1 MTHTVILSE
10 TNEFYVIIDTIL
22 VRMSALPAMAAS
34 SETQRVQRSE
44 LRMFERGNVFEA
56 SDSDDESAPAP
67 KPVLRQSLSCFT
79 FGTDQCQCPSEGE
92 SLSQKVWRG
101 SLLAAVYITGR
112 LNEMSAPNPT
122 RLNVCAG
129 LDVLEIG
136 CGCGLAGMAAG
147 RSNTAAHAQVSGSN
161 FVFEASDLRLRASV
175 QGSLH
180 GR

>member
-1 MTHTVILSE
+1 
-10 TNEFYVIIDTIL
+10 
-22 VRMSALPAMAAS
+22 MSALPAMAAS
-34 SETQRVQRSE
+34 TETQRMQRSE

-67 KPVLRQSLSCFT
+67 KPVLRQSVSCFT